1 MAGGGFAGVF
11 AARQLRRQLGDRY
24 PITLLSPQNH
34 FVFQPLLPEV
44 AAGIINIQDA
54 VSPLRALLPGVKVG
68 MAEVQSVDFPQ
79 KQLHFL
85 QGQKKVPQSL
95 QYRQLV
101 LACGLVSD
109 FSRFP
114 GFTEHTLGMKHL
126 ADAYALRNRVIHCLE
141 HADITKN
148 AELKRQLLTFVVIG
162 GGFSGVETIGEMA
175 EMLRRT
181 LRYYPSISAADLH
194 IVLIQHGDR
203 ILMELPQSLADY
215 ATEKLSGRGI
225 QIRCNTG
232 VTKATASGVELSNGD
247 FLAAATVVTTI
258 GNGPTGLV
266 KNLDLPTERGRILVD
281 RQLRVKDRPD
291 VWALGDAALVPLHRY
306 GEPPRYAPPTAQFA
320 VREAD
325 CLARNMKAVMD
336 GLTPCRFSYKPRGA
350 LASIGNYR
358 AVAEIF
364 GRRLSGLPAWVL
376 WRGFYLAMLPGV
388 VTRLRV
394 ALNWALDYFVPRNVV
409 QVDQL
414 RPSSCRYLHLRKGSI
429 VFRPNELVDGL
440 YTVVEGELES
450 RVQDTE
456 SGEDYVRILKP
467 GDHWGERVISHGR
480 TTVGQLKALSDAKV
494 LLLGREEFLRLCESL
509 PPLQKHFAGLQ
520 EENYPPQ
527 LRLTPAAQPA
537 PKTDAQGSAQ
547 QTAQAAPKADAQDSA
562 QQTAQAAPKADDQ
575 DSAQQTAA
583 ATATAATAKKTK
595 PRTGK
600 KTTTRT
606 RKTPKRPTTTAD
618 VTDK

>member
-1 MAGGGFAGVF
+1 MTTAPIVVAGGGFAGVF

-68 MAEVQSVDFPQ
+68 MAEVQSVDFAQ

-101 LACGLVSD
+101 LACGLISD

-162 GGFSGVETIGEMA
+162 GGFSGVETVGEMT

-181 LRYYPSISAADLH
+181 LRYYPSVSAADLH

-247 FLAAATVVTTI
+247 FLDAATVVTTI

-291 VWALGDAALVPLHRY
+291 VWALGDAALVPLQRY

-358 AVAEIF
+358 AVAEVF

-527 LRLTPAAQPA
+527 LRQ
-537 PKTDAQGSAQ
+537 
-547 QTAQAAPKADAQDSA
+547 APKADAQDSA
-562 QQTAQAAPKADDQ
+562 QQTAQPAPKADAQ
-575 DSAQQTAA
+575 DSAQQTAAA
-583 ATATAATAKKTK
+583 ATATAATAKKAK
-595 PRTGK
+595 PRTA
-600 KTTTRT
+600 T
-606 RKTPKRPTTTAD
+606 RKTSTRARQTPKRRTTTAD